1 MDKCLIYSQLNLI
14 PISGLEKSLVYETL
28 SIGLVWISVLLYSQ
42 LNLIWFGKVFGRKLI
57 PRSGLE
63 KCLVEMNQAGIVSAK
78 TYLNADGE
86 LDLTLNSG

>member
-1 MDKCLIYSQLNLI
+1 
-14 PISGLEKSLVYETL
+14 
-28 SIGLVWISVLLYSQ
+28 
-42 LNLIWFGKVFGRKLI
+42 VFGRKLI

-63 KCLVEMNQAGIVSAK
+63 KCLVEMNQAGIASAK

>member
-1 MDKCLIYSQLNLI
+1 MDKCLVYF
-14 PISGLEKSLVYETL
+14 PTKSYP
-28 SIGLVWISVLLYSQ
+28 Q
-42 LNLIWFGKVFGRKLI
+42 IWFGKVFSRKLI